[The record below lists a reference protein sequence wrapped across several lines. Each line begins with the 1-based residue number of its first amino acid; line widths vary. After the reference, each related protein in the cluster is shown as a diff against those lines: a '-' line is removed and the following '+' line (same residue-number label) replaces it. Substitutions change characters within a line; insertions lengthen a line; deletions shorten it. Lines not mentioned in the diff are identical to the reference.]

1 MKIPSLKLPNPAQ
14 AVSALKSNLQKAQ
27 TAATK
32 IGQGAMST
40 VQKTAGAVQKTAG
53 TVQKTVPQAA
63 NKAQRAA
70 GDVFTQGKK
79 ALDGAGAQL
88 QKAVGDKF
96 NRLSDA
102 EKRFLSTNLHL
113 AKPFSDAADK
123 ADALSSQYA
132 NKNLKGADKNIYGDS
147 AANALRH
154 ATWNAL
160 MVKRANDNLVGGG
173 NITAAAKK
181 AYEFATAHEDNP
193 KNTIEVNKKMDLHNN
208 SVGRNVALEVL
219 RKNPKA
225 TDEQLFQAVVDA
237 FKQGKLREVSG
248 KQLVTAS

>member
-1 MKIPSLKLPNPAQ
+1 MKIPSLKIPTLKLPNPAR
-14 AVSALKSNLQKAQ
+14 AVSALRSNVKKVQ
-27 TAATK
+27 TAAT
-32 IGQGAMST
+32 Q
-40 VQKTAGAVQKTAG
+40 AGRG
-53 TVQKTVPQAA
+53 TVRTLQQAAGKVPQAA
-63 NKAQRAA
+63 SHAQRRAA
-70 GDVFTQGKK
+70 DTFSQGKK
-79 ALDGAGAQL
+79 AIDGVGAQL

-96 NRLSDA
+96 NRLSNA

-123 ADALSSQYA
+123 ADALSGQFAS
-132 NKNLKGADKNIYGDS
+132 KTLKGADKNIYGDS

-160 MVKRANDNLVGGG
+160 MVKRANDNPVGGG

-193 KNTIEVNKKMDLHNN
+193 KNTIEINKKMDLHNN

-225 TDEQLFQAVVDA
+225 TDEQIFKAVVDA

-248 KQLVTAS
+248 GQLVTAR